1 MCDHIKSPQ
10 INPYETSHG
19 GGGGVITEK
28 SYMTLN
34 IIFIYFGALFFYTD
48 SFTRITELLR

>member
-48 SFTRITELLR
+48 SFTRITELLC

>member
-1 MCDHIKSPQ
+1 MKPAM
-10 INPYETSHG
+10 

-48 SFTRITELLR
+48 SFTRITELLC